1 MGRNKM
7 VDSLLEEKDQWSN
20 KLELALEDENYRL
33 CALYRDKIKAIDKK
47 IMNIVYP
54 TNNLIG

>member
-1 MGRNKM
+1 M

-33 CALYRDKIKAIDKK
+33 CALYRDKIKSIDKK